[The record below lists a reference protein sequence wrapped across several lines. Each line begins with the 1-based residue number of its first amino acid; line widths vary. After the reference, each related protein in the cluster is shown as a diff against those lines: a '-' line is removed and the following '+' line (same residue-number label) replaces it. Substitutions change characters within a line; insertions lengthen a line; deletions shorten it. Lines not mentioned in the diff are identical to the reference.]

1 MRQAIGGLVDRFEKG
16 TLSRRELIA
25 GLLALGV
32 PSRATGA
39 PAPNVPPIQVSGID
53 HLALRVSNV
62 ERSARFYAEHLGA
75 TVRSRSE
82 SSVFMDVGAQWIA
95 LFGPGAASTGFPPTP
110 PGVDH
115 VSFRP
120 AFARSF
126 EDRTRALGEHGLD
139 PQSPP
144 GSGRVYFKDPDGVI
158 LQLS

>member
-1 MRQAIGGLVDRFEKG
+1 MRQAMDEMVDRFERG

-25 GLLALGV
+25 GLLGLGA
-32 PSRATGA
+32 SA
-39 PAPNVPPIQVSGID
+39 PPAVAGPASARPIEVSGID
-53 HLALRVSNV
+53 HLALRVSDV
-62 ERSARFYAEHLGA
+62 ERSFRFYAEHFGA
-75 TVRSRSE
+75 TVRSRS
-82 SSVFMDVGAQWIA
+82 SNSIFMDVGAQWIA
-95 LFGPGAASTGFPPTP
+95 LFGPGVASTGFAPTP

-120 AFARSF
+120 TSVHGFD
-126 EDRTRALGEHGLD
+126 ERAQALRDHGLD